1 TLKSDDVTFLNLIS
15 DFPFYR
21 TLEMSE
27 DYLYSKMLVRYNDCA
42 SEVSVG
48 ISCID
53 DDSVSKVFN
62 CFVNFSAKVVSVV
75 SSVAIRIMI
84 NPTFVDRVP
93 QLVITNSPTVFVSI
107 GVSRYTPSLV
117 LSIELY
123 NI

>member
-1 TLKSDDVTFLNLIS
+1 MQVRVHVDVRVICITLKSDDVTFLNLIS

-27 DYLYSKMLVRYNDCA
+27 DYLYSKMLVRYYNCA

-48 ISCID
+48 ISSID
-53 DDSVSKVFN
+53 DDSVRKVFN
-62 CFVNFSAKVVSVV
+62 CFVNFSAKVVGVV

-93 QLVITNSPTVFVSI
+93 LLVITNSPTV
-107 GVSRYTPSLV
+107 
-117 LSIELY
+117 
-123 NI
+123 